1 MKKDMKKNL
10 MKRIVAM
17 ITAAVMLFSLAAFA
31 ACSKKQDDTE
41 IRIAALKGPT
51 GMGMVKLADK
61 KNYPNY
67 TVSIEASP
75 DALNP
80 RIISGEVDVAAV
92 PVNLASVLYNKLDGD
107 ISVLA
112 VSTLGVLYVVEAG
125 SEVNSVADLAGKTVY
140 ATGQGATPEYILN
153 YLLDK
158 NGVAGSVEVNYVG
171 EHAALATM
179 LADGSAEIGMLP
191 EPNVTSTLAGN
202 DNLRIALN
210 LTEEWNKVCSTE
222 LVQGVVIARKSF
234 VNEHPEAIEQ
244 FLREYEKSSAFVNEN
259 IDEAAKLIVD
269 AGILGYDHH
278 LAVVHVRIGPGV
290 IVLSTVHSKAVP
302 DAVNRTRI
310 QLGIFRIPVDR
321 GFYQLPAVNLADC
334 LSELQVKSGVIAR
347 LIVHVAVRRVFC
359 IEAYGKG
366 CRSVCGRGCCS
377 C

>member
-1 MKKDMKKNL
+1 MKKNL

-17 ITAAVMLFSLAAFA
+17 LTAAVMLFSLAAFA

-61 KNYPNY
+61 QNYPNY

-269 AGILGYDHH
+269 VGILGNVEIAKKAIPNCNISFSKGEAMHKAVEGM
-278 LAVVHVRIGPGV
+278 LAVLFEANPKSIGGK
-290 IVLSTVHSKAVP
+290 LP
-302 DAVNRTRI
+302 DKDFYY
-310 QLGIFRIPVDR
+310 GI
-321 GFYQLPAVNLADC
+321 
-334 LSELQVKSGVIAR
+334 
-347 LIVHVAVRRVFC
+347 
-359 IEAYGKG
+359 
-366 CRSVCGRGCCS
+366 
-377 C
+377 

>member
-1 MKKDMKKNL
+1 M
-10 MKRIVAM
+10 
-17 ITAAVMLFSLAAFA
+17 
-31 ACSKKQDDTE
+31 
-41 IRIAALKGPT
+41 
-51 GMGMVKLADK
+51 
-61 KNYPNY
+61 
-67 TVSIEASP
+67 
-75 DALNP
+75 NP

-269 AGILGYDHH
+269 AGILGNVEIAKKAIPNCNISFSKGEAMHKAVEGM
-278 LAVVHVRIGPGV
+278 LAVLFEANTKSIGGK
-290 IVLSTVHSKAVP
+290 LP
-302 DAVNRTRI
+302 DKDFYY
-310 QLGIFRIPVDR
+310 GI
-321 GFYQLPAVNLADC
+321 
-334 LSELQVKSGVIAR
+334 
-347 LIVHVAVRRVFC
+347 
-359 IEAYGKG
+359 
-366 CRSVCGRGCCS
+366 
-377 C
+377 

>member
-10 MKRIVAM
+10 LKRIVAM

-61 KNYPNY
+61 QNYPNY

-202 DNLRIALN
+202 DDLRIALN

-269 AGILGYDHH
+269 AGILGNVEIAKKAIPNCNISFSKGEAMH
-278 LAVVHVRIGPGV
+278 
-290 IVLSTVHSKAVP
+290 KAVEGMLTVLFEANPKSIGGKLP
-302 DAVNRTRI
+302 DKDFYY
-310 QLGIFRIPVDR
+310 GI
-321 GFYQLPAVNLADC
+321 
-334 LSELQVKSGVIAR
+334 
-347 LIVHVAVRRVFC
+347 
-359 IEAYGKG
+359 
-366 CRSVCGRGCCS
+366 
-377 C
+377 

>member
-1 MKKDMKKNL
+1 MKKNL

-17 ITAAVMLFSLAAFA
+17 ITAVVMLFSLAAFA
-31 ACSKKQDDTE
+31 ACSKKQDGTE

-61 KNYPNY
+61 QNYPNY

-179 LADGSAEIGMLP
+179 LANGSAEIGMLP

-269 AGILGYDHH
+269 VGILGNVEIAKKAIPNCNISFSKGEAMH
-278 LAVVHVRIGPGV
+278 
-290 IVLSTVHSKAVP
+290 KAVEGMLTVLFEANPKSIGGKLP
-302 DAVNRTRI
+302 DKDFYY
-310 QLGIFRIPVDR
+310 GI
-321 GFYQLPAVNLADC
+321 
-334 LSELQVKSGVIAR
+334 
-347 LIVHVAVRRVFC
+347 
-359 IEAYGKG
+359 
-366 CRSVCGRGCCS
+366 
-377 C
+377 

>member
-61 KNYPNY
+61 QNYPNY

-259 IDEAAKLIVD
+259 IDESAKLIVD
-269 AGILGYDHH
+269 VGILGNVEIAKKAIPNCNISFSKGEAMHKAVEGM
-278 LAVVHVRIGPGV
+278 LAVLFEANTKSIGGK
-290 IVLSTVHSKAVP
+290 LP
-302 DAVNRTRI
+302 DKDFYY
-310 QLGIFRIPVDR
+310 GI
-321 GFYQLPAVNLADC
+321 
-334 LSELQVKSGVIAR
+334 
-347 LIVHVAVRRVFC
+347 
-359 IEAYGKG
+359 
-366 CRSVCGRGCCS
+366 
-377 C
+377 

>member
-1 MKKDMKKNL
+1 MKKNL
-10 MKRIVAM
+10 MKRIVA
-17 ITAAVMLFSLAAFA
+17 IIPAAVMLVSLAAFA

-61 KNYPNY
+61 QNYPNY
-67 TVSIEASP
+67 TVSNEASP
-75 DALNP
+75 DAFNP

-269 AGILGYDHH
+269 AGILGNVEIAKKAIPNCNISFSKGEAMH
-278 LAVVHVRIGPGV
+278 
-290 IVLSTVHSKAVP
+290 KAVEGMLTVLFEANPKSIGGKLP
-302 DAVNRTRI
+302 DKDFYY
-310 QLGIFRIPVDR
+310 GI
-321 GFYQLPAVNLADC
+321 
-334 LSELQVKSGVIAR
+334 
-347 LIVHVAVRRVFC
+347 
-359 IEAYGKG
+359 
-366 CRSVCGRGCCS
+366 
-377 C
+377 

>member
-1 MKKDMKKNL
+1 MKKNL
-10 MKRIVAM
+10 VKRIVAM

-61 KNYPNY
+61 QNYPNY

-158 NGVAGSVEVNYVG
+158 NGVSGSVEVNYVG

-244 FLREYEKSSAFVNEN
+244 FLREYENSSAFVNEN

-269 AGILGYDHH
+269 AGILGNVEIAKKAIPNCNISFSKGEAMHKAVEGM
-278 LAVVHVRIGPGV
+278 LAVLFEANPKSIGGK
-290 IVLSTVHSKAVP
+290 LP
-302 DAVNRTRI
+302 DKDFYY
-310 QLGIFRIPVDR
+310 GI
-321 GFYQLPAVNLADC
+321 
-334 LSELQVKSGVIAR
+334 
-347 LIVHVAVRRVFC
+347 
-359 IEAYGKG
+359 
-366 CRSVCGRGCCS
+366 
-377 C
+377 

>member
-1 MKKDMKKNL
+1 MKKNL

-17 ITAAVMLFSLAAFA
+17 ITAAVMLFSLTAFA

-61 KNYPNY
+61 QNYPNY

-202 DNLRIALN
+202 DDLRIALN

-269 AGILGYDHH
+269 AGILGNVEIAKKAIPNCNISFSKGEAMH
-278 LAVVHVRIGPGV
+278 
-290 IVLSTVHSKAVP
+290 KAVEGMLTVLFEANPKSIGGKLP
-302 DAVNRTRI
+302 DKDFYY
-310 QLGIFRIPVDR
+310 GI
-321 GFYQLPAVNLADC
+321 
-334 LSELQVKSGVIAR
+334 
-347 LIVHVAVRRVFC
+347 
-359 IEAYGKG
+359 
-366 CRSVCGRGCCS
+366 
-377 C
+377 

>member
-1 MKKDMKKNL
+1 MKKNL
-10 MKRIVAM
+10 MKRIVTM

-61 KNYPNY
+61 QNYPNY

-202 DNLRIALN
+202 DNMRIALN

-244 FLREYEKSSAFVNEN
+244 FLREYEKSSAFVNEH

-269 AGILGYDHH
+269 VGILGNVEIAKKAIPNCNISFSKGEAMHKAVEGM
-278 LAVVHVRIGPGV
+278 LAVLFEANPKSIGGK
-290 IVLSTVHSKAVP
+290 LP
-302 DAVNRTRI
+302 DKDFYY
-310 QLGIFRIPVDR
+310 GI
-321 GFYQLPAVNLADC
+321 
-334 LSELQVKSGVIAR
+334 
-347 LIVHVAVRRVFC
+347 
-359 IEAYGKG
+359 
-366 CRSVCGRGCCS
+366 
-377 C
+377 

>member
-1 MKKDMKKNL
+1 MKKNL
-10 MKRIVAM
+10 MKRIVAV
-17 ITAAVMLFSLAAFA
+17 ITVAVMLFSLAAFA

-61 KNYPNY
+61 QNYPNY

-269 AGILGYDHH
+269 AGILGNVEIAKKAIPNCNISFSKGEAMHKAVEGM
-278 LAVVHVRIGPGV
+278 LAVLFEANPKSIGGK
-290 IVLSTVHSKAVP
+290 LP
-302 DAVNRTRI
+302 DKDFYY
-310 QLGIFRIPVDR
+310 GI
-321 GFYQLPAVNLADC
+321 
-334 LSELQVKSGVIAR
+334 
-347 LIVHVAVRRVFC
+347 
-359 IEAYGKG
+359 
-366 CRSVCGRGCCS
+366 
-377 C
+377 

>member
-61 KNYPNY
+61 QNYPNY

-179 LADGSAEIGMLP
+179 LANGSAEIGMLP

-244 FLREYEKSSAFVNEN
+244 FLREYERSSAFVNEN

-269 AGILGYDHH
+269 AGILGNVEIAKKAIPNCNISFSKGEAMHKAVEGM
-278 LAVVHVRIGPGV
+278 LAVLFEANPKSIGGK
-290 IVLSTVHSKAVP
+290 LP
-302 DAVNRTRI
+302 DKDFYY
-310 QLGIFRIPVDR
+310 GI
-321 GFYQLPAVNLADC
+321 
-334 LSELQVKSGVIAR
+334 
-347 LIVHVAVRRVFC
+347 
-359 IEAYGKG
+359 
-366 CRSVCGRGCCS
+366 
-377 C
+377 

>member
-1 MKKDMKKNL
+1 MKKNL

-61 KNYPNY
+61 QNYPNY

-269 AGILGYDHH
+269 AGILGNVEIAKKAIPNCNISFSKGEAMHKAVEGM
-278 LAVVHVRIGPGV
+278 LAVLFEANTKSIGGK
-290 IVLSTVHSKAVP
+290 LP
-302 DAVNRTRI
+302 DKDFYY
-310 QLGIFRIPVDR
+310 GI
-321 GFYQLPAVNLADC
+321 
-334 LSELQVKSGVIAR
+334 
-347 LIVHVAVRRVFC
+347 
-359 IEAYGKG
+359 
-366 CRSVCGRGCCS
+366 
-377 C
+377 

>member
-1 MKKDMKKNL
+1 MKKNL
-10 MKRIVAM
+10 RKRIVAM

-61 KNYPNY
+61 QNYPNY

-269 AGILGYDHH
+269 AGILGNVEIAKKAIPNCNISFSKGEAMH
-278 LAVVHVRIGPGV
+278 
-290 IVLSTVHSKAVP
+290 KAVEGMLTVLFEANPKSIGGKLP
-302 DAVNRTRI
+302 DKDFYY
-310 QLGIFRIPVDR
+310 GI
-321 GFYQLPAVNLADC
+321 
-334 LSELQVKSGVIAR
+334 
-347 LIVHVAVRRVFC
+347 
-359 IEAYGKG
+359 
-366 CRSVCGRGCCS
+366 
-377 C
+377 

>member
-17 ITAAVMLFSLAAFA
+17 ITAAVMLFSLAAFV

-61 KNYPNY
+61 QNYPNY

-179 LADGSAEIGMLP
+179 LADGSAEIGMIP

-269 AGILGYDHH
+269 VGILGNVEIAKKAIPNCNISFSKGEAMH
-278 LAVVHVRIGPGV
+278 
-290 IVLSTVHSKAVP
+290 KAVEGMLTVLFEANPKSIGGKLP
-302 DAVNRTRI
+302 DKDFYY
-310 QLGIFRIPVDR
+310 GI
-321 GFYQLPAVNLADC
+321 
-334 LSELQVKSGVIAR
+334 
-347 LIVHVAVRRVFC
+347 
-359 IEAYGKG
+359 
-366 CRSVCGRGCCS
+366 
-377 C
+377 

>member
-61 KNYPNY
+61 QNYPNY

-179 LADGSAEIGMLP
+179 LADGSAGIGMLP

-210 LTEEWNKVCSTE
+210 LTEEWNRVCSTE

-269 AGILGYDHH
+269 AGILGNVEIAKKAIPNCNISFSKGEAMH
-278 LAVVHVRIGPGV
+278 
-290 IVLSTVHSKAVP
+290 KAVEGMLTVLFEANPKSIGGKLP
-302 DAVNRTRI
+302 DKDFYY
-310 QLGIFRIPVDR
+310 GI
-321 GFYQLPAVNLADC
+321 
-334 LSELQVKSGVIAR
+334 
-347 LIVHVAVRRVFC
+347 
-359 IEAYGKG
+359 
-366 CRSVCGRGCCS
+366 
-377 C
+377 

>member
-1 MKKDMKKNL
+1 MKKNL

-61 KNYPNY
+61 QNYPNY

-112 VSTLGVLYVVEAG
+112 VSTLGVLYVLEAG

-269 AGILGYDHH
+269 AGILGNVEIAKKAIPNCNICFSKGEAMHKAVEGM
-278 LAVVHVRIGPGV
+278 LAVLFEANPKSIGGK
-290 IVLSTVHSKAVP
+290 LP
-302 DAVNRTRI
+302 DKDFYY
-310 QLGIFRIPVDR
+310 GI
-321 GFYQLPAVNLADC
+321 
-334 LSELQVKSGVIAR
+334 
-347 LIVHVAVRRVFC
+347 
-359 IEAYGKG
+359 
-366 CRSVCGRGCCS
+366 
-377 C
+377 

>member
-61 KNYPNY
+61 QNYPNY
-67 TVSIEASP
+67 TVLIEASP

-179 LADGSAEIGMLP
+179 LANGSAEIGMLP

-269 AGILGYDHH
+269 AGILGNVEIAKKAIPNCNISFSKGEAMHKAVEGM
-278 LAVVHVRIGPGV
+278 LAVLFEANPKSIGGKLPDKDFYYRI
-290 IVLSTVHSKAVP
+290 
-302 DAVNRTRI
+302 
-310 QLGIFRIPVDR
+310 
-321 GFYQLPAVNLADC
+321 
-334 LSELQVKSGVIAR
+334 
-347 LIVHVAVRRVFC
+347 
-359 IEAYGKG
+359 
-366 CRSVCGRGCCS
+366 
-377 C
+377 

>member
-1 MKKDMKKNL
+1 MKKDTKKNL
-10 MKRIVAM
+10 MKRIVTM

-61 KNYPNY
+61 QNYPNY

-259 IDEAAKLIVD
+259 IDESAKLIVD
-269 AGILGYDHH
+269 VGILGNVEIAKKAIPNCNISFSKGEAMHKAVEGM
-278 LAVVHVRIGPGV
+278 LAVLFEANPKSIGGK
-290 IVLSTVHSKAVP
+290 LP
-302 DAVNRTRI
+302 DKDFYY
-310 QLGIFRIPVDR
+310 GI
-321 GFYQLPAVNLADC
+321 
-334 LSELQVKSGVIAR
+334 
-347 LIVHVAVRRVFC
+347 
-359 IEAYGKG
+359 
-366 CRSVCGRGCCS
+366 
-377 C
+377 

>member
-1 MKKDMKKNL
+1 MKKNL

-61 KNYPNY
+61 QNYPNY

-202 DNLRIALN
+202 DDLRIALN
-210 LTEEWNKVCSTE
+210 LTEEWNKVCSTQ

-269 AGILGYDHH
+269 AGILGNVEIAKKAIPNCNISFSKGEAMHKAVEGM
-278 LAVVHVRIGPGV
+278 LAVLFEANPKSIGGK
-290 IVLSTVHSKAVP
+290 LP
-302 DAVNRTRI
+302 DKDFYY
-310 QLGIFRIPVDR
+310 GI
-321 GFYQLPAVNLADC
+321 
-334 LSELQVKSGVIAR
+334 
-347 LIVHVAVRRVFC
+347 
-359 IEAYGKG
+359 
-366 CRSVCGRGCCS
+366 
-377 C
+377 

>member
-61 KNYPNY
+61 QNYPNY

-222 LVQGVVIARKSF
+222 LVQGVIIARKSF

-269 AGILGYDHH
+269 AGILGNVEIAKKAIPNCNISFSKGEAMHKAVEGM
-278 LAVVHVRIGPGV
+278 LAVLFEANPKSIGGK
-290 IVLSTVHSKAVP
+290 LP
-302 DAVNRTRI
+302 DKDFYY
-310 QLGIFRIPVDR
+310 GI
-321 GFYQLPAVNLADC
+321 
-334 LSELQVKSGVIAR
+334 
-347 LIVHVAVRRVFC
+347 
-359 IEAYGKG
+359 
-366 CRSVCGRGCCS
+366 
-377 C
+377 

>member
-61 KNYPNY
+61 QNYPNY

-158 NGVAGSVEVNYVG
+158 NGVAWSVEVNYVG

-269 AGILGYDHH
+269 AGILGNVEIAKKAIPNCNISFSKGEAMH
-278 LAVVHVRIGPGV
+278 
-290 IVLSTVHSKAVP
+290 KAVEGMLTVLFEANPKSIGGKLP
-302 DAVNRTRI
+302 DKDFYY
-310 QLGIFRIPVDR
+310 GI
-321 GFYQLPAVNLADC
+321 
-334 LSELQVKSGVIAR
+334 
-347 LIVHVAVRRVFC
+347 
-359 IEAYGKG
+359 
-366 CRSVCGRGCCS
+366 
-377 C
+377 

>member
-1 MKKDMKKNL
+1 MKKDTKKNL

-61 KNYPNY
+61 QNYPNY

-80 RIISGEVDVAAV
+80 RIISGEVYVAAV

-269 AGILGYDHH
+269 AGILGNVEIAKKAIPNCNISFSKGEAMH
-278 LAVVHVRIGPGV
+278 
-290 IVLSTVHSKAVP
+290 KAVEGMLTVLFEANPKSIGGKLP
-302 DAVNRTRI
+302 DKDFYY
-310 QLGIFRIPVDR
+310 GI
-321 GFYQLPAVNLADC
+321 
-334 LSELQVKSGVIAR
+334 
-347 LIVHVAVRRVFC
+347 
-359 IEAYGKG
+359 
-366 CRSVCGRGCCS
+366 
-377 C
+377 

>member
-1 MKKDMKKNL
+1 MKKNL

-17 ITAAVMLFSLAAFA
+17 LTAAVMLFSLAAFA

-61 KNYPNY
+61 QNYPNY

-112 VSTLGVLYVVEAG
+112 VSTLGVLYVLEAG

-179 LADGSAEIGMLP
+179 LANGSAEIGMLP

-269 AGILGYDHH
+269 AGILGNVEIAKKAIPNCNISFSKGEAMHKAVEGM
-278 LAVVHVRIGPGV
+278 LAVLFEANPKSIGGK
-290 IVLSTVHSKAVP
+290 LP
-302 DAVNRTRI
+302 DKDFYY
-310 QLGIFRIPVDR
+310 GI
-321 GFYQLPAVNLADC
+321 
-334 LSELQVKSGVIAR
+334 
-347 LIVHVAVRRVFC
+347 
-359 IEAYGKG
+359 
-366 CRSVCGRGCCS
+366 
-377 C
+377 

>member
-1 MKKDMKKNL
+1 MKKNL

-61 KNYPNY
+61 QNYPNY
-67 TVSIEASP
+67 MVSIEASP

-107 ISVLA
+107 ISVLV

-269 AGILGYDHH
+269 AGILGNVEIAKKAIPNCNISFSKGEAMH
-278 LAVVHVRIGPGV
+278 
-290 IVLSTVHSKAVP
+290 KAVEGMLTVLFEANPKSIGGKLP
-302 DAVNRTRI
+302 DKDFYY
-310 QLGIFRIPVDR
+310 GI
-321 GFYQLPAVNLADC
+321 
-334 LSELQVKSGVIAR
+334 
-347 LIVHVAVRRVFC
+347 
-359 IEAYGKG
+359 
-366 CRSVCGRGCCS
+366 
-377 C
+377 

>member
-1 MKKDMKKNL
+1 MKKNL

-61 KNYPNY
+61 QNYPNY

-80 RIISGEVDVAAV
+80 QIISGEVDVAAV

-125 SEVNSVADLAGKTVY
+125 SEVNSVTDLAGKTVY

-179 LADGSAEIGMLP
+179 LANGSAEIGMLL

-269 AGILGYDHH
+269 AGILGNVEIAKKAIPNCNISFSKGEAMH
-278 LAVVHVRIGPGV
+278 
-290 IVLSTVHSKAVP
+290 KAVEGMLTVLFEANPKSIGGKLP
-302 DAVNRTRI
+302 DKDFYY
-310 QLGIFRIPVDR
+310 GI
-321 GFYQLPAVNLADC
+321 
-334 LSELQVKSGVIAR
+334 
-347 LIVHVAVRRVFC
+347 
-359 IEAYGKG
+359 
-366 CRSVCGRGCCS
+366 
-377 C
+377 

>member
-17 ITAAVMLFSLAAFA
+17 ITAAVMLISLAAFA
-31 ACSKKQDDTE
+31 ACSKKQDDTK

-61 KNYPNY
+61 QNYQNY

-269 AGILGYDHH
+269 VGILGNVEIAKKAIPNCNISFSKGEAMH
-278 LAVVHVRIGPGV
+278 
-290 IVLSTVHSKAVP
+290 KAVEGMLTVLFEANPKSIGGKLP
-302 DAVNRTRI
+302 DKDFYY
-310 QLGIFRIPVDR
+310 GI
-321 GFYQLPAVNLADC
+321 
-334 LSELQVKSGVIAR
+334 
-347 LIVHVAVRRVFC
+347 
-359 IEAYGKG
+359 
-366 CRSVCGRGCCS
+366 
-377 C
+377 

>member
-1 MKKDMKKNL
+1 MKKDTKKNL
-10 MKRIVAM
+10 MTRIVTM
-17 ITAAVMLFSLAAFA
+17 TTAAVMLFSLAAFA

-61 KNYPNY
+61 QNYPNY

-125 SEVNSVADLAGKTVY
+125 SEVNSLADLAGKTVY

-269 AGILGYDHH
+269 AGILGNVEIAKKAIPNCNISFSKGEAMH
-278 LAVVHVRIGPGV
+278 
-290 IVLSTVHSKAVP
+290 KAVEGMLTVLFEANPKSIGGKLP
-302 DAVNRTRI
+302 DKDFYY
-310 QLGIFRIPVDR
+310 GI
-321 GFYQLPAVNLADC
+321 
-334 LSELQVKSGVIAR
+334 
-347 LIVHVAVRRVFC
+347 
-359 IEAYGKG
+359 
-366 CRSVCGRGCCS
+366 
-377 C
+377 

>member
-1 MKKDMKKNL
+1 MKKNL
-10 MKRIVAM
+10 MKRIVAI

-61 KNYPNY
+61 QNYPNY

-202 DNLRIALN
+202 DDLRIALN

-269 AGILGYDHH
+269 AGILGNVEIAKKAIPNCNISFSKGEAMHKAVEGM
-278 LAVVHVRIGPGV
+278 LAVLFEANPKSIGGK
-290 IVLSTVHSKAVP
+290 LP
-302 DAVNRTRI
+302 DKDFYY
-310 QLGIFRIPVDR
+310 GI
-321 GFYQLPAVNLADC
+321 
-334 LSELQVKSGVIAR
+334 
-347 LIVHVAVRRVFC
+347 
-359 IEAYGKG
+359 
-366 CRSVCGRGCCS
+366 
-377 C
+377 

>member
-1 MKKDMKKNL
+1 MKKNL

-41 IRIAALKGPT
+41 IRIATLKGPT

-61 KNYPNY
+61 QNYPNY

-269 AGILGYDHH
+269 AGILGNVEIAKKAIPNCNISFSKGEAMHKAVEGM
-278 LAVVHVRIGPGV
+278 LAVLFEANPKSIGGK
-290 IVLSTVHSKAVP
+290 LP
-302 DAVNRTRI
+302 DKDFYY
-310 QLGIFRIPVDR
+310 GI
-321 GFYQLPAVNLADC
+321 
-334 LSELQVKSGVIAR
+334 
-347 LIVHVAVRRVFC
+347 
-359 IEAYGKG
+359 
-366 CRSVCGRGCCS
+366 
-377 C
+377 

>member
-1 MKKDMKKNL
+1 MKKDTKKNL
-10 MKRIVAM
+10 MKRIVTM

-61 KNYPNY
+61 QNYPNY

-112 VSTLGVLYVVEAG
+112 VSTRGVLYVVEAG
-125 SEVNSVADLAGKTVY
+125 SEMNSVADLAGKTVY

-269 AGILGYDHH
+269 AGILGNVEIAKKAIPNCNISFSKGEAMHKAVEGM
-278 LAVVHVRIGPGV
+278 LAVLFEANPKSIGGK
-290 IVLSTVHSKAVP
+290 LP
-302 DAVNRTRI
+302 DKDFYY
-310 QLGIFRIPVDR
+310 GI
-321 GFYQLPAVNLADC
+321 
-334 LSELQVKSGVIAR
+334 
-347 LIVHVAVRRVFC
+347 
-359 IEAYGKG
+359 
-366 CRSVCGRGCCS
+366 
-377 C
+377 

>member
-1 MKKDMKKNL
+1 MKKDTKKNL
-10 MKRIVAM
+10 MKRIVTM
-17 ITAAVMLFSLAAFA
+17 ITAAVMLFSLAALA

-61 KNYPNY
+61 QNYPNY

-259 IDEAAKLIVD
+259 IDEAAKLIAD
-269 AGILGYDHH
+269 AGILGNVEIAKKAIPNCNISFSKGEAMHKAVEGM
-278 LAVVHVRIGPGV
+278 LAVLFEANPKSIGGK
-290 IVLSTVHSKAVP
+290 LP
-302 DAVNRTRI
+302 DKDFYY
-310 QLGIFRIPVDR
+310 GI
-321 GFYQLPAVNLADC
+321 
-334 LSELQVKSGVIAR
+334 
-347 LIVHVAVRRVFC
+347 
-359 IEAYGKG
+359 
-366 CRSVCGRGCCS
+366 
-377 C
+377 

>member
-1 MKKDMKKNL
+1 MKKNL

-17 ITAAVMLFSLAAFA
+17 ITAAVMLFSLAAFV

-61 KNYPNY
+61 QNYPNY

-210 LTEEWNKVCSTE
+210 LSEEWNKVCSTE

-269 AGILGYDHH
+269 VGILGNVEIAKKAIPNCNISFSKGEAMHKAVEGM
-278 LAVVHVRIGPGV
+278 LAVLFEANPKSIGGK
-290 IVLSTVHSKAVP
+290 LP
-302 DAVNRTRI
+302 DKDFYY
-310 QLGIFRIPVDR
+310 GI
-321 GFYQLPAVNLADC
+321 
-334 LSELQVKSGVIAR
+334 
-347 LIVHVAVRRVFC
+347 
-359 IEAYGKG
+359 
-366 CRSVCGRGCCS
+366 
-377 C
+377 

>member
-1 MKKDMKKNL
+1 MKKNL

-61 KNYPNY
+61 QNYPNY

-158 NGVAGSVEVNYVG
+158 NGVSESVEVNYVG

-179 LADGSAEIGMLP
+179 LANGSAGIGMLP

-269 AGILGYDHH
+269 AGILGNVEIAKKAIPNCNISFSKGEAMHKAVEGM
-278 LAVVHVRIGPGV
+278 LAVLFEANPKSIGGK
-290 IVLSTVHSKAVP
+290 LP
-302 DAVNRTRI
+302 DKDFYY
-310 QLGIFRIPVDR
+310 GI
-321 GFYQLPAVNLADC
+321 
-334 LSELQVKSGVIAR
+334 
-347 LIVHVAVRRVFC
+347 
-359 IEAYGKG
+359 
-366 CRSVCGRGCCS
+366 
-377 C
+377 

>member
-1 MKKDMKKNL
+1 MKKDTKKNL
-10 MKRIVAM
+10 MKRIVTM

-61 KNYPNY
+61 QNYPNY

-125 SEVNSVADLAGKTVY
+125 SEMNSVADLAGKTVY

-210 LTEEWNKVCSTE
+210 LNEEWNTVCSTE
-222 LVQGVVIARKSF
+222 LVQGGVIARKSF
-234 VNEHPEAIEQ
+234 VNEHPEAIAQ

-269 AGILGYDHH
+269 VGILGNVEIAKKAIPNCNISFSKGEAMHKAVEGM
-278 LAVVHVRIGPGV
+278 LAVLFEANPKSIGGK
-290 IVLSTVHSKAVP
+290 LP
-302 DAVNRTRI
+302 DKDFYY
-310 QLGIFRIPVDR
+310 GI
-321 GFYQLPAVNLADC
+321 
-334 LSELQVKSGVIAR
+334 
-347 LIVHVAVRRVFC
+347 
-359 IEAYGKG
+359 
-366 CRSVCGRGCCS
+366 
-377 C
+377 

>member
-1 MKKDMKKNL
+1 MKKNL

-61 KNYPNY
+61 QNYPNY

-80 RIISGEVDVAAV
+80 RIISGEVDVAVV

-179 LADGSAEIGMLP
+179 LANGSAEIGMLP

-244 FLREYEKSSAFVNEN
+244 FLREYEKSSTFVNEN

-269 AGILGYDHH
+269 AGILGNVEIAKKAIPNCNISFSKGEAMH
-278 LAVVHVRIGPGV
+278 
-290 IVLSTVHSKAVP
+290 KAVEGMLTVLFEANPKSIGGKLP
-302 DAVNRTRI
+302 DKDFYY
-310 QLGIFRIPVDR
+310 GI
-321 GFYQLPAVNLADC
+321 
-334 LSELQVKSGVIAR
+334 
-347 LIVHVAVRRVFC
+347 
-359 IEAYGKG
+359 
-366 CRSVCGRGCCS
+366 
-377 C
+377 

>member
-1 MKKDMKKNL
+1 MKKNL

-61 KNYPNY
+61 QNYPNY

-244 FLREYEKSSAFVNEN
+244 FLREYERSSAFVNEN

-269 AGILGYDHH
+269 AGILGNVEIAKKAIPNCNISFSKGEAMH
-278 LAVVHVRIGPGV
+278 
-290 IVLSTVHSKAVP
+290 KAVEGMLTVLFEANPKSIGGKLP
-302 DAVNRTRI
+302 DKDFYY
-310 QLGIFRIPVDR
+310 GI
-321 GFYQLPAVNLADC
+321 
-334 LSELQVKSGVIAR
+334 
-347 LIVHVAVRRVFC
+347 
-359 IEAYGKG
+359 
-366 CRSVCGRGCCS
+366 
-377 C
+377 

>member
-1 MKKDMKKNL
+1 MKKNL

-61 KNYPNY
+61 QNYPNY

-80 RIISGEVDVAAV
+80 RIISGEVGVAAV

-179 LADGSAEIGMLP
+179 LANGSAEIGMLP

-202 DNLRIALN
+202 DDLRIALN

-269 AGILGYDHH
+269 AGILGNVEIAKKAIPNCNISFSKGEAMH
-278 LAVVHVRIGPGV
+278 
-290 IVLSTVHSKAVP
+290 KAVEGMLTVLFEANPKSIGGKLP
-302 DAVNRTRI
+302 DKDFYY
-310 QLGIFRIPVDR
+310 GI
-321 GFYQLPAVNLADC
+321 
-334 LSELQVKSGVIAR
+334 
-347 LIVHVAVRRVFC
+347 
-359 IEAYGKG
+359 
-366 CRSVCGRGCCS
+366 
-377 C
+377 

>member
-61 KNYPNY
+61 QNYPNY

-112 VSTLGVLYVVEAG
+112 VSTLGVLYVLEAG

-179 LADGSAEIGMLP
+179 LANGSAEIGMLP

-269 AGILGYDHH
+269 AGILGNVEIAKKAIPNCNISFSKGEAMHKAVEGM
-278 LAVVHVRIGPGV
+278 LAVLFEANPKSIGGK
-290 IVLSTVHSKAVP
+290 LP
-302 DAVNRTRI
+302 DKDFYY
-310 QLGIFRIPVDR
+310 GI
-321 GFYQLPAVNLADC
+321 
-334 LSELQVKSGVIAR
+334 
-347 LIVHVAVRRVFC
+347 
-359 IEAYGKG
+359 
-366 CRSVCGRGCCS
+366 
-377 C
+377 

>member
-10 MKRIVAM
+10 MKQIVAM
-17 ITAAVMLFSLAAFA
+17 LTAAVMLFSLAAFA

-61 KNYPNY
+61 QNYPNY

-158 NGVAGSVEVNYVG
+158 NGVAGSVKVNYVG

-269 AGILGYDHH
+269 VGILGNVEIAKKAIPNCNISFSKGEAMHKAVEGM
-278 LAVVHVRIGPGV
+278 LAVLFEANPKSIGGK
-290 IVLSTVHSKAVP
+290 LP
-302 DAVNRTRI
+302 DKDFYY
-310 QLGIFRIPVDR
+310 GI
-321 GFYQLPAVNLADC
+321 
-334 LSELQVKSGVIAR
+334 
-347 LIVHVAVRRVFC
+347 
-359 IEAYGKG
+359 
-366 CRSVCGRGCCS
+366 
-377 C
+377 

>member
-1 MKKDMKKNL
+1 MKKNL
-10 MKRIVAM
+10 MKRIVAI

-61 KNYPNY
+61 QNYPNY

-269 AGILGYDHH
+269 VGILGNVEIAKKAIPNCNISFSKGEAMH
-278 LAVVHVRIGPGV
+278 
-290 IVLSTVHSKAVP
+290 KAVEGMLTVLFEANPKSIGGKLP
-302 DAVNRTRI
+302 DKDFYY
-310 QLGIFRIPVDR
+310 GI
-321 GFYQLPAVNLADC
+321 
-334 LSELQVKSGVIAR
+334 
-347 LIVHVAVRRVFC
+347 
-359 IEAYGKG
+359 
-366 CRSVCGRGCCS
+366 
-377 C
+377 